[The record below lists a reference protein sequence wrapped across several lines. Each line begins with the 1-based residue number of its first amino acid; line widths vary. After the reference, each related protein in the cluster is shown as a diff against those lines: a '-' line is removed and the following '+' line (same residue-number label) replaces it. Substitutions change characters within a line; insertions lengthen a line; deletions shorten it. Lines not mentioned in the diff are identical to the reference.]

1 MLAFL
6 SSLNACNLEL
16 TINQDVGRKSAPL
29 SRNKKGERGLIFS
42 DGEDISGTA
51 TVNVKP
57 GRKLDHQ
64 GIRVEVIGQID
75 VIYDR
80 TSSYDFF
87 SITKD
92 LEPSGSLYETKQYK
106 WKFNMVD
113 KPYETYHGT
122 NIQLRYFVRLTV
134 LRSYASNIV
143 KEVDFVVQNVSSD
156 PKNIPNSLTTKSGDD
171 GIKMEV
177 GVEGCLH
184 IELEY
189 EKSTYHLKDVVIGKV
204 YFSIVRL
211 KIKYMEIDVIRLET
225 CGSGTSAITETEVLS
240 KFEIMDG
247 APVKQEFIPLRMYL
261 SGFDLT
267 PTYKNI
273 QNKLSV
279 RYFLN
284 LVIVDEEDRRY
295 FKRQEVTL
303 WRKKLG

>member
-1 MLAFL
+1 MLSFL
-6 SSLNACNLEL
+6 SSINACNLEL
-16 TINQDVGRKSAPL
+16 SINQDVGRKSAPL
-29 SRNKKGERGLIFS
+29 SKNKKGEKGLIFS
-42 DGEDISGTA
+42 DGEDITGVA
-51 TVNVKP
+51 IVAIKP

-75 VIYDR
+75 VIYDQS
-80 TSSYDFF
+80 SSYDFF

-92 LEPSGSLYETKQYK
+92 LEHSGSLFETKQYK
-106 WKFNMVD
+106 WKFNAVD
-113 KPYETYHGT
+113 KPYETYYGT

-134 LRSYASNIV
+134 LRAYASNIV
-143 KEVDFVVQNVSSD
+143 KEVDFVVQNLSNGIPSSISE
-156 PKNIPNSLTTKSGDD
+156 KNKIQD

-189 EKSTYHLKDVVIGKV
+189 DKSTYHLKDVVIGKV

-211 KIKYMEIDVIRLET
+211 KIKYMEIDIIRLET
-225 CGSGTSAITETEVLS
+225 CGSGPTAITETEVLS

-247 APVKQEFIPLRMYL
+247 APAKQETIPLRMYL
-261 SGFDLT
+261 CGCDLT
-267 PTYKNI
+267 PTYKNL

-284 LVIVDEEDRRY
+284 LIIVDEEDRRY
-295 FKRQEVTL
+295 FKRQEITL

>member
-1 MLAFL
+1 MLSFL
-6 SSLNACNLEL
+6 SSINACNLEL
-16 TINQDVGRKSAPL
+16 SINQDVGRKSAPL
-29 SRNKKGERGLIFS
+29 SKNKKGEKGLIFS
-42 DGEDISGTA
+42 DGEDISGVA
-51 TVNVKP
+51 IVAIKP

-75 VIYDR
+75 VIYDQS
-80 TSSYDFF
+80 SSYDFF

-92 LEPSGSLYETKQYK
+92 LEPSGSLFETKQYK
-106 WKFNMVD
+106 WKFNAVD
-113 KPYETYHGT
+113 KPYETYYGT

-134 LRSYASNIV
+134 LRAYASNIV
-143 KEVDFVVQNVSSD
+143 KEVDFVVQNLSNGIPSSISE
-156 PKNIPNSLTTKSGDD
+156 KNKIQD

-189 EKSTYHLKDVVIGKV
+189 DKSTYHLKDVVIGKV

-211 KIKYMEIDVIRLET
+211 KIKYMEIDIIRLET
-225 CGSGTSAITETEVLS
+225 CGSGPTAITETEVLS

-247 APVKQEFIPLRMYL
+247 APAKQETIPLRMYL
-261 SGFDLT
+261 CGCDLT
-267 PTYKNI
+267 PTYKNL

-284 LVIVDEEDRRY
+284 LIIVDEEDRRY
-295 FKRQEVTL
+295 FKRQEITL

>member
-1 MLAFL
+1 MLSFL
-6 SSLNACNLEL
+6 SGINACNLEL
-16 TINQDVGRKSAPL
+16 TIDQEVGRKFASL
-29 SRNKKGERGLIFS
+29 SRRRKGEKGLIFS
-42 DGEDISGTA
+42 DGEDISGLA
-51 TVNVKP
+51 TVAIRP
-57 GRKLDHQ
+57 GKKLDHQ

-75 VIYDR
+75 VIYDQS
-80 TSSYDFF
+80 SSYDFF

-92 LEPSGSLYETKQYK
+92 LEPSGSLYETKHYK
-106 WKFNMVD
+106 WRFNAVD
-113 KPYETYHGT
+113 KPYETYYGT
-122 NIQLRYFVRLTV
+122 NIQLRYFIRLTV
-134 LRSYASNIV
+134 LRAFAGNIV
-143 KEVDFVVQNVSSD
+143 KEVDFVVQNVGTEHVPGSISVSN
-156 PKNIPNSLTTKSGDD
+156 KLNE

-189 EKSTYHLKDVVIGKV
+189 NKSTYHLKDVVLGKV

-225 CGSGTSAITETEVLS
+225 CGSGSSAITETEVLS

-247 APVKQEFIPLRMYL
+247 APARQEFIPLRMYL
-261 SGFDLT
+261 CGCDLT
-267 PTYKNI
+267 PTYKNL

-284 LVIVDEEDRRY
+284 LIIVDEEDRRY
-295 FKRQEVTL
+295 FKRQEITL

>member
-1 MLAFL
+1 MLSFL
-6 SSLNACNLEL
+6 SSINACNLEL
-16 TINQDVGRKSAPL
+16 SINQDLGRKTAPL
-29 SRNKKGERGLIFS
+29 SKNRKGEKGLIFS
-42 DGEDISGTA
+42 DGEDISGVA
-51 TVNVKP
+51 VVVVKP

-75 VIYDR
+75 VIYDQS
-80 TSSYDFF
+80 SSYDFF

-92 LEPSGSLYETKQYK
+92 LEPSGSLFETKQYK
-106 WKFNMVD
+106 WKFNSVD
-113 KPYETYHGT
+113 KPYETYYGT

-134 LRSYASNIV
+134 LRAYASNII
-143 KEVDFVVQNVSSD
+143 KEVDFVVQNLNSSV
-156 PKNIPNSLTTKSGDD
+156 PTPISEKNKIQD

-189 EKSTYHLKDVVIGKV
+189 DKSTYHLKDVVIGKV

-211 KIKYMEIDVIRLET
+211 KIKYMEIDIIRLET
-225 CGSGTSAITETEVLS
+225 CGSGPSAVTETEVLS

-247 APVKQEFIPLRMYL
+247 APAKQETIPLRMYL
-261 SGFDLT
+261 CGCDLT
-267 PTYKNI
+267 PTYRNL

-284 LVIVDEEDRRY
+284 LIIVDEEDRRY
-295 FKRQEVTL
+295 FKRQEITL

>member
-1 MLAFL
+1 MLSFL
-6 SSLNACNLEL
+6 SSINACNLEL
-16 TINQDVGRKSAPL
+16 SINQDVGRKSAPL
-29 SRNKKGERGLIFS
+29 SKNRKGEKGLIFS
-42 DGEDISGTA
+42 DGEDISGVA
-51 TVNVKP
+51 VVVVKP

-75 VIYDR
+75 VIYDQS
-80 TSSYDFF
+80 SSYDFF

-92 LEPSGSLYETKQYK
+92 LEPSGSLFETKQYK
-106 WKFNMVD
+106 WKFNAVD
-113 KPYETYHGT
+113 KPYETYYGT

-134 LRSYASNIV
+134 LRAYASNIV
-143 KEVDFVVQNVSSD
+143 KEVDFVVQNLNN
-156 PKNIPNSLTTKSGDD
+156 NIPSSISEKNKIQD

-189 EKSTYHLKDVVIGKV
+189 DKSSYHLKDVVIGKV

-211 KIKYMEIDVIRLET
+211 KIKYMEIDIIRLET
-225 CGSGTSAITETEVLS
+225 CGSGPNAITETEVLS

-247 APVKQEFIPLRMYL
+247 APAKQETIPLRMYL
-261 SGFDLT
+261 CGCDLT
-267 PTYKNI
+267 PTYKNL

-284 LVIVDEEDRRY
+284 LIIVDEEDRRY
-295 FKRQEVTL
+295 FKRQEITL
-303 WRKKLG
+303 WRKKIG

>member
-1 MLAFL
+1 MLSFL
-6 SSLNACNLEL
+6 SSINACNLDL
-16 TINQDVGRKSAPL
+16 SINQDLGRKSAPL
-29 SRNKKGERGLIFS
+29 SKNRKGEKGLIFS
-42 DGEDISGTA
+42 DGEDISGVA
-51 TVNVKP
+51 VVVVKP

-75 VIYDR
+75 VIYDQS
-80 TSSYDFF
+80 SSYDFF

-92 LEPSGSLYETKQYK
+92 LEPSGSLFETKQYK
-106 WKFNMVD
+106 WKFNAVD
-113 KPYETYHGT
+113 KPYETYYGS

-134 LRSYASNIV
+134 LRAYASNII
-143 KEVDFVVQNVSSD
+143 KEVDFVVQNLD
-156 PKNIPNSLTTKSGDD
+156 NNIPASISEKNKIQD

-189 EKSTYHLKDVVIGKV
+189 DKSAYHLKDVVIGKV

-211 KIKYMEIDVIRLET
+211 KIKYMEIDIIRLET
-225 CGSGTSAITETEVLS
+225 CGSGPSAVTETEVLS

-247 APVKQEFIPLRMYL
+247 APAKQETIPLRMYL
-261 SGFDLT
+261 CGCDLT
-267 PTYKNI
+267 PTYKNL

-284 LVIVDEEDRRY
+284 LIIVDEEDRRY
-295 FKRQEVTL
+295 FKRQEITL

>member
-1 MLAFL
+1 MLSFL
-6 SSLNACNLEL
+6 SSINACNLEL
-16 TINQDVGRKSAPL
+16 SINQDLGRKTAPL
-29 SRNKKGERGLIFS
+29 SKNRKGEKGLIFS
-42 DGEDISGTA
+42 DGEDISGVA
-51 TVNVKP
+51 IVVVKP

-75 VIYDR
+75 VIYDQS
-80 TSSYDFF
+80 SSYDFF

-92 LEPSGSLYETKQYK
+92 LEPSGSLFETKQYK
-106 WKFNMVD
+106 WKFNAVD
-113 KPYETYHGT
+113 KPYETYYGT

-134 LRSYASNIV
+134 LRAYASNII
-143 KEVDFVVQNVSSD
+143 KEVDFVVQNLNSSVPTPISD
-156 PKNIPNSLTTKSGDD
+156 KNKIQD

-189 EKSTYHLKDVVIGKV
+189 DKSTYHLKDVVIGKV

-211 KIKYMEIDVIRLET
+211 KIKYMEIDIIRLET
-225 CGSGTSAITETEVLS
+225 CGSGPSAVTETEVLS

-247 APVKQEFIPLRMYL
+247 APAKQETIPLRMYL
-261 SGFDLT
+261 CGCDLT
-267 PTYKNI
+267 PTYKNL

-284 LVIVDEEDRRY
+284 LIIVDEEDRRY
-295 FKRQEVTL
+295 FKRQEITL